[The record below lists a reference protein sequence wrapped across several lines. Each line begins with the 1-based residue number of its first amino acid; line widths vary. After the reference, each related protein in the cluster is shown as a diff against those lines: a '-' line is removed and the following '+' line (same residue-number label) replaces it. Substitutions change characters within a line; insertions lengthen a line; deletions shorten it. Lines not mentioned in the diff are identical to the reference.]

1 MLKLKNDFSC
11 VLRDKKTG
19 SELLTFSAM
28 ATGDAVFSA
37 AFEGGGV
44 ASSSQNRTI
53 FTETKFDYKPYQHE
67 VIVDGVTYLIVS
79 VVPSMRRRMGAGTW
93 VKPRA
98 VYILTL
104 E

>member
-1 MLKLKNDFSC
+1 MLKLKNDFTC
-11 VLRDKKTG
+11 ILRDKKTG

-28 ATGDAVFSA
+28 ANGDAVFSA
-37 AFEGGGV
+37 NFEGGGV
-44 ASSSQNRTI
+44 ASSSQAQTI
-53 FTETKFDYKPYQHE
+53 FTETKFDYKSYQHE
-67 VIVDGVTYLIVS
+67 VIIDDVTYLIVS
-79 VVPSMRRRMGAGTW
+79 VQPSMRRRIGSGAW